1 MQAEDEQLHLEAEK
15 KAKESHGQMVAAL
28 YSQTGLSVDKAFYDA
43 SSPTNKYN

>member
-15 KAKESHGQMVAAL
+15 KAKESQGQMVAAL
-28 YSQTGLSVDKAFYDA
+28 FSQTGLPVDKAVYDA